1 MAVTSSDRRRRVPQ
15 AWLPLAL
22 LAAVLVAPGL
32 ASADTTYAVLFS
44 GGGDKDSNKQRYYD
58 QSLRMWNDAS
68 GLFTPANTWLLFADG
83 TEVGDDRR
91 DATDMAGTYVD
102 SDWSMIPFG
111 HILSATEANLAL
123 IMAGVGQ
130 VITSE
135 DSFYFWSFDHGAPLA
150 GANPGNDSALVTWE
164 PATTADYVSD
174 QELADMANGFL
185 NEPKGSAYAFAQCH
199 AGGMVDELMA
209 GPAPGR
215 RFAAWAADASECS
228 LGDGWAS
235 KWADAVENPTLR
247 LSTHAMGEFARIND
261 PFGPGGTSQET
272 PGWTGANFDF
282 ITNNPIPEPASV
294 LLLSSG
300 LVGLV
305 AWRRKRTTAR

>member
-1 MAVTSSDRRRRVPQ
+1 MAATSFERRRVSRT
-15 AWLPLAL
+15 WLPLAL
-22 LAAVLVAPGL
+22 AALLAAPGL

-44 GGGDKDSNKQRYYD
+44 GGGDKDNNKQRYYD

-83 TEVGDDRR
+83 TEVGVDRR
-91 DATDMAGTYVD
+91 DATDVAGTYVD

-111 HILSATEANLAL
+111 HILSATQANLAT

-135 DSFYFWSFDHGAPLA
+135 DSFYFWSFDHGALLA
-150 GANPGNDSALVTWE
+150 GPNPGNDVALVTWE

-199 AGGMVDELMA
+199 AGGMVNELMA
-209 GPAPGR
+209 GGKGQ

-228 LGDGWAS
+228 LGDGWAK

-247 LSTHAMGEFARIND
+247 LSTHAMGEYARIND
-261 PFGPGGTSQET
+261 PFGPGGTSEET
-272 PGWTGANFDF
+272 PGWTGADFDF
-282 ITNNPIPEPASV
+282 ITNNPIPEPASL

-305 AWRRKRTTAR
+305 AWRRKRIAPR